1 MVPDHWSTVL
11 KESLLIPSVLLPIP
25 RNMEYL
31 SKYIYVYIY
40 DVLLIYFIN
49 LSAHSFFIVF
59 FLVIWYR

>member
-40 DVLLIYFIN
+40 DV
-49 LSAHSFFIVF
+49 
-59 FLVIWYR
+59 